1 MKYWVK
7 MKIDWKY
14 FDSVVHSGVDLL
26 RKINSYG
33 YDAYVVGGCVR
44 DIILWY
50 MDKKGNPN
58 IHDVD
63 IATNMPI
70 EELYKKFRCTSNN
83 GEEHGTILVFN
94 DDIPFEVTQFRSDGT
109 YSDGRHPDSVVWA
122 DTFEEDSKRRDFTIN
137 AMGIDYDGNV
147 IDYHGGIEDLKN
159 KVLRTV
165 GDPTER
171 FGEDALRIIRAI
183 RFAARFDMTI
193 DNDTFDAI
201 VKMRDNLDN
210 IAMERVSAELKK
222 TAEYGIIPFANVIRN
237 ITNCEINKIIDPY
250 GLIDWDYATYYTFKR
265 KSRHIKP
272 ELAKDPM
279 TAFVLLM
286 CSSND
291 YYMVAQHFRL
301 ETEYAKCALYV
312 YTFKEIYKN
321 LNDNI
326 RNRVNLHDSVN
337 MVTNKY
343 FNILEEIAYT
353 MGWTSNGLPNGALSE
368 VNKIIKYGLP
378 KKPLLTKALQE
389 KGYFGKD
396 FGIKLKEL
404 YEWFY
409 KEILDGNT
417 NIEYS
422 DILNAIN

>member
-7 MKIDWKY
+7 VKIDWKY

-137 AMGIDYDGNV
+137 AMGIDYAGNV

-165 GDPTER
+165 GVPTER

-222 TAEYGIIPFANVIRN
+222 TAEYGIIPFANVVRN
-237 ITNCEINKIIDPY
+237 ITNSEINKVVDPRN
-250 GLIDWDYATYYTFKR
+250 LIDWDYATYYTFKR
-265 KSRHIKP
+265 KSRHIIP
-272 ELAKDPM
+272 ELANDPM

-286 CSSND
+286 CASKD
-291 YYMVAQHFRL
+291 YVAVAQHFKL
-301 ETEYAKCALYV
+301 ETEYSKCAAYV
-312 YTFKEIYKN
+312 YGNRDLYINFTENINSGKN
-321 LNDNI
+321 LIDT
-326 RNRVNLHDSVN
+326 VK

-343 FNILEEIAYT
+343 FKVLLEIAYI
-353 MGWTSNGLPNGALSE
+353 MAWRNGTIAPDSMAR
-368 VNKIIKYGLP
+368 VNKIIKFGLS
-378 KKPLLTKALQE
+378 KQQLLSKAVQE
-389 KGYFGKD
+389 KGYSGKE
-396 FGIKLKEL
+396 FGIKLREL
-404 YEWFY
+404 TEWFY
-409 KEILDGNT
+409 NEILNGNT
-417 NIEYS
+417 NIEYTE
-422 DILNAIN
+422 ILEHV